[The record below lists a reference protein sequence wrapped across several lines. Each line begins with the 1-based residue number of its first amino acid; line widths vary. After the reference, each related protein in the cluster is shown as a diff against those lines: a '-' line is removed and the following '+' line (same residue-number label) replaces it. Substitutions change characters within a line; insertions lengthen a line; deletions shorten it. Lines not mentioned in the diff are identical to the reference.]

1 MELKTK
7 SKISSKFYNTI
18 TFHDFKPQ
26 SPRGRGFTRRGE
38 LKREGGWCNSNY
50 FGSPNLIHW
59 KHAFLF
65 QFKKG

>member
-7 SKISSKFYNTI
+7 SKISSKLYNTI

-38 LKREGGWCNSNY
+38 LKREGG
-50 FGSPNLIHW
+50 GVIVIILVAQI
-59 KHAFLF
+59 
-65 QFKKG
+65 